1 MATYHFS
8 LKQGKVGKAKMHC
21 DYINREGRYANG
33 KMKEELVYKESG
45 NLPIWAKSATD
56 FFAKADVFER
66 ANGNAYT
73 EFEMALPAEISL
85 DENIKLVKEFVKK
98 HVGENKVYAF
108 AIHEK
113 MAALNPTQRQPH
125 VHLMFSERVIDDKNK
140 CKPAVLFFKRYNS
153 TNPEK
158 GGYFK
163 DNRFW
168 KNKYQGGKNINYARR
183 DWAKF
188 INAAYAKKG
197 LSHRVTSLS
206 LREQRELANKMLSE
220 KVSDKRGLTFIWA
233 KFINAAYAKKGLSHR
248 VTSLSLR
255 EQRELANKMLSEKVS
270 DKRGLTFI
278 EGLDCRGTISPEKQR
293 EIDNIKLS
301 EKISDKKG
309 LTFIE
314 AHLDPQMHLGPK
326 LANQMQKIIED
337 NPLYLQFLPDKA
349 QLYFIQKEIEETKK
363 QIVKQQE
370 FIKQI
375 HNEKEKLTDE
385 LEHLKNETDDFKG
398 RVELEKNDEDKDR
411 IKMSGAV
418 LIAKIYKAIND
429 IQGVIEDNDKHI
441 KELYKN
447 VFSDE
452 RLDRIAL
459 SIYTKGATTRYQK
472 EFRKLK
478 EQREKF
484 EIEFKEFQNLPL
496 PKYFEHE
503 KKAEYDSKKAR
514 LMQWQKDI
522 LDSEKNFA
530 YRNNILKQELN
541 RPERQQQ
548 IAEIRRILAEK
559 NEKNKESLELL
570 KQENKECRYIGRQL
584 LHVNKSLNKG
594 MRYLVKNEHANIIN
608 DPTNNISSLKKILD
622 DMKSS
627 SYQLRDAK
635 DTKENNMIVKL
646 HDNQDEKNDID
657 IGI

>member
-1 MATYHFS
+1 MKIVAFAPATASSVLVKIFKEVIMATYHFS

-45 NLPIWAKSATD
+45 NLPMWAKSAND
-56 FFAKADVFER
+56 FFSKADVFER
-66 ANGNAYT
+66 SNGYAYT
-73 EFEMALPAEISL
+73 EFEMALPSEISL

-98 HVGENKVYAF
+98 HIGDKKVYAF

-125 VHLMFSERVIDDKNK
+125 VHLMFSERVIDDKDK
-140 CKPAVLFFKRYNS
+140 CKPALKFFKRYNS
-153 TNPEK
+153 KHPEK
-158 GGYFK
+158 GGYIK
-163 DNRFW
+163 DNRFT
-168 KNKYQGGKNINYARR
+168 KNFTYGKNNIR
-183 DWAKF
+183 
-188 INAAYAKKG
+188 
-197 LSHRVTSLS
+197 
-206 LREQRELANKMLSE
+206 
-220 KVSDKRGLTFIWA
+220 LTRQSWA

-385 LEHLKNETDDFKG
+385 LEHLKKETDDFKG

-594 MRYLVKNEHANIIN
+594 MRYLLKNEHANIIN